1 MRDERTVLERTIIN
15 NCHENA
21 EVFLFFFFFFVIF
34 LLFFIFISLLLHLRF
49 ILFHS
54 IRAHNYCMYELRE
67 CRLWLYFFCLFCIRV
82 FFLFC
87 FVVFTAFS
95 GTRKVDLFNNIAGS
109 KSRVD
114 IYL

>member
-67 CRLWLYFFCLFCIRV
+67 CRLWLFFFVCLFVLYSC
-82 FFLFC
+82 FFFVLFC
-87 FVVFTAFS
+87 CVYSFQRYT
-95 GTRKVDLFNNIAGS
+95 
-109 KSRVD
+109 
-114 IYL
+114 